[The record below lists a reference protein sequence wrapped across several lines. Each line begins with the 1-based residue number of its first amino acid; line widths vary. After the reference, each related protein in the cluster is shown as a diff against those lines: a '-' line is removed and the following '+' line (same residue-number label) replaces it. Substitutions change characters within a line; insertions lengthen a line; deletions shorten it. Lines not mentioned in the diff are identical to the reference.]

1 MSGRSSQNK
10 GAGGERELASI
21 LTDRGYQVKR
31 GGSLSYGDKPDLYGL
46 PGVHIEVKRTE
57 KLNLHAAMKQAERDA
72 QRFQDG
78 APTVFHRMN
87 REPWLVTMHLTDWLE
102 IYEKGDEHMTHWKK
116 LTNPDFLGAYA
127 LEPGQEIAVTIETIK
142 TEEVKN
148 RDGTSSECIVA
159 YFREREIKPMILNV
173 TNCETIAKLAGSS
186 FVEDWPGT
194 RIQLYAAKVKA
205 FGEIVE
211 ALRIRP
217 TVPKDP
223 EPVPPCEICGK
234 QLTSAWKK
242 TPAQLAEYT
251 KANTGKVLCA
261 ACAKKWKEGGENDG
275 EGNA

>member
-1 MSGRSSQNK
+1 MSGRSSQTK

-31 GGSLSYGDKPDLYGL
+31 GGSLSYGEKPDLYGL

-116 LTNPDFLGAYA
+116 LTNPDYLGAYA
-127 LEPGQEIAVTIETIK
+127 LEPGQEIVVTIQTIRK
-142 TEEVKN
+142 EMVPGK
-148 RDGTSSECIVA
+148 DGKESECIVA
-159 YFREREIKPMILNV
+159 YFAEDLKPMILNV
-173 TNCETIAKLAGSS
+173 TNCETIQALAGSAY
-186 FVEDWPGT
+186 VEDWPGT
-194 RIQLYAAKVKA
+194 KVQIYAAKVKA
-205 FGEIVE
+205 FGELVE

-217 TVPKDP
+217 TAP
-223 EPVPPCEICGK
+223 EPVPPCEGCGK
-234 QLTSAWKK
+234 EIRAAWGK

-251 KANTGKVLCA
+251 RKNTGKALCA
-261 ACAKKWKEGGENDG
+261 ACAKTWKEALKD
-275 EGNA
+275 